1 MSTKSEL
8 MVLLKSTRFVHIVIS
23 YIYICDEFRPIVLN
37 VRSRSVCDDM
47 TTIEVDKFSM
57 LLFLAID
64 ISLLITCTHPY
75 FLFFPYSLVTH
86 SLSTCRCCANALVGT
101 ILRTE

>member
-8 MVLLKSTRFVHIVIS
+8 MVLLKSTRLVHIVI
-23 YIYICDEFRPIVLN
+23 CDAFRPIVVN
-37 VRSRSVCDDM
+37 VRSLSVCDDM

-64 ISLLITCTHPY
+64 ISLHPSLII
-75 FLFFPYSLVTH
+75 
-86 SLSTCRCCANALVGT
+86 
-101 ILRTE
+101 ILAA